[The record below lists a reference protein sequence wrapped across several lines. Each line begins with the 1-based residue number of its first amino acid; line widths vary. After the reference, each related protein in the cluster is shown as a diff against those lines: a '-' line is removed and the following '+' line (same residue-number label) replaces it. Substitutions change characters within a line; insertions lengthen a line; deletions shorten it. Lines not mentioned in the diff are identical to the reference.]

1 MYLSLHAVV
10 VTGGGGGARFLPG
23 LARILGKYKVEV
35 RHLVLAKIVLIMGL
49 FFVRQPIV
57 NRYSVAWFER
67 YPTLFFLKD
76 GSKLTKDILP
86 GRHF

>member
-35 RHLVLAKIVLIMGL
+35 VFIKL
-49 FFVRQPIV
+49 
-57 NRYSVAWFER
+57 RYATSF
-67 YPTLFFLKD
+67 
-76 GSKLTKDILP
+76 
-86 GRHF
+86 